1 MTPVFV
7 DPRALPTE
15 AQLAAVHEA
24 LDVACERAGTY
35 VQPNLYHVHNGYE
48 FPYSFTDEA
57 WLHFVRR
64 GSQ

>member
-1 MTPVFV
+1 MTPAFL

-35 VQPNLYHVHNGYE
+35 VTPGHHPCDGTETRYALTDAAHLY
-48 FPYSFTDEA
+48 
-57 WLHFVRR
+57 FVRR
-64 GSQ
+64 GGQ